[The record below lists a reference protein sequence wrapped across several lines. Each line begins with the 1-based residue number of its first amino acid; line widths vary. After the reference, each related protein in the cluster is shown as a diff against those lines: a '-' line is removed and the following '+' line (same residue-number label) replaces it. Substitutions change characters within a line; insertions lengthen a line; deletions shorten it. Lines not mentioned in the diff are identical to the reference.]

1 VSGSGPGRDPSA
13 ERDRRA
19 GALVRELGTGDL
31 SRREFV
37 RRAGLLG
44 LSLPTV
50 AAALAACYS
59 DKPDPVLADPD
70 HALGPV
76 EDRLAIY
83 IWSDYLAPDTIPN
96 FEKEFGVKCT
106 LDFYDSNEEMLSK
119 LQAGARGYDIVVPS
133 SYVVEVL
140 IALGLAL
147 PLHKRYLTNWG
158 NLSPLFLDR
167 SFDPKNRYTLP
178 WFWGVTGYAYRKD
191 FIPDPPDSWEI
202 LRDARYRG
210 KMTQMDDGRDV
221 IGSWLRYRG
230 HSLNSTDRA
239 ALERAKEDA
248 IVAKANLK
256 AYISAPVKGQL
267 ISGDVWVAQ
276 LWNGDAEQARF
287 EQPNLGYI
295 VPKEGCTLWLDSLVM
310 PLGARH
316 PRAAHEFMN
325 YILRPE
331 VHAAIAEATGYGTP
345 NAAAQH
351 VQQNPIPF
359 PTGEELARLEYQHD
373 LGRETAT
380 WDQIWTEIKSS

>member
-1 VSGSGPGRDPSA
+1 MSDLGLPDPDAVDLRAAEALIAALDAGRVSRRGFL
-13 ERDRRA
+13 RRA
-19 GALVRELGTGDL
+19 A
-31 SRREFV
+31 
-37 RRAGLLG
+37 LLG
-44 LSLPTV
+44 LSLST
-50 AAALAACYS
+50 ASAALAACRR
-59 DKPDPVLADPD
+59 DQPDPVLLDPE
-70 HALGPV
+70 HPLGPI
-76 EDRLAIY
+76 ERELAIY

-96 FEKEFGVKCT
+96 FEKEFGCKVS
-106 LDFYDSNEEMLSK
+106 LDFYDSNEEMLAK

-133 SYVVEVL
+133 SYIVEVL

-147 PLHKRYLTNWG
+147 PLHHRYLTNWG
-158 NLSPLFLDR
+158 NLSPIFLDQ
-167 SFDPKNRYTLP
+167 SFDPKNRHTLP
-178 WFWGVTGYAYRKD
+178 WFWGITGIAYRKD
-191 FIPDPPDSWEI
+191 FVPDPPSSWEI
-202 LRDARYRG
+202 LRDSRYRG

-230 HSLNSTDRA
+230 HSLNSIDPAQLEQARA
-239 ALERAKEDA
+239 DA
-248 IVAKANLK
+248 IYAKQNLK

-287 EQPNLGYI
+287 EQPNLGYV
-295 VPKEGCTLWLDSLVM
+295 VPQEGCTLWLDSLVM

-345 NAAAQH
+345 NAAAMR
-351 VQQNPIPF
+351 VQENPIPF
-359 PTGEELARLEYQHD
+359 PTGAELARLEYQHD

-380 WDQIWTEIKSS
+380 WDQIWTEVKSA